1 MEQLYGQKQDKDV
14 FRRIFSE
21 HWGDFK
27 DKHPAYD
34 CDQYNEPV
42 KKMLGCGKESGGY
55 CEYICMQCGLDLR
68 RICFSCKGCFCLS
81 CAKVYVDNMV
91 SQVSKMLH
99 PGVIYRH
106 VVLTVPSQLRQ
117 YFYDN
122 RHDSNLLSEFM
133 RTGHKCLEDVLST
146 VKRQVL
152 EIGSIIV
159 VQTHGRSGHYNPH
172 LHIIMTNGGVSSVTG
187 NWVNLG
193 YFPYHILHKKW
204 QYYLLNM
211 VDNILGKAVKNVVNF
226 LWKKFSKGF
235 VAYVTKGKVPE
246 KCKGLAKY
254 LAKYVAAPPIAVGR
268 ILKYDGIIVTYWYK
282 DHETKKK
289 KVETVDV
296 FTFIGRMVQH
306 IMPKGFK
313 RIRYYGLQAIK
324 SFKKWCDVIK
334 EGIRKIGQI
343 VKGAYQVVVGK
354 GYRERYKEISGRDPM
369 ICRHCGSEMELW
381 KIWHPKYG
389 LIYDEEKRIKEGKY
403 DGCKEDEGRGGHS
416 VRGTSKGI
424 QLSLFPVQA

>member
-1 MEQLYGQKQDKDV
+1 MEQLSGQKQDKDV

-21 HWGDFK
+21 HWDDFK
-27 DKHPAYD
+27 DKHPVYD
-34 CDQYNEPV
+34 CDQYNVPV
-42 KKMLGCGKESGGY
+42 EKMLGCGKESGGY

-68 RICFSCKGCFCLS
+68 RICFSCKSCFCLS
-81 CAKVYVDNMV
+81 CAKGYVDEMV

-106 VVLTVPSQLRQ
+106 AVLTVPDYLRQ

-122 RHDSNLLSEFM
+122 RHDKKLLSKLM
-133 RTGHKCLEDVLST
+133 RTGHKCLEDVVST
-146 VKRQVL
+146 VRRQGL

-159 VQTHGRSGHYNPH
+159 VQTHGRSGEYNPH
-172 LHIIMTNGGVSSVTG
+172 LHIIMTNGGINPITG
-187 NWVNLG
+187 KWVDLG

-204 QYYLLNM
+204 QYYLLDM
-211 VDNILGKAVKNVVNF
+211 VEFFFGNAVKDVVTY
-226 LWKKFSKGF
+226 LWNKFPNGF

-254 LAKYVAAPPIAVGR
+254 LAKYVASPPIAVRR
-268 ILKYDGIIVTYWYK
+268 ILKYDGKTVTYWYK

-289 KVETVDV
+289 KVETVSV

-306 IMPKGFK
+306 IMPKGFQ
-313 RIRYYGLQAIK
+313 RIRYYGLQATK

-334 EGIRKIGQI
+334 EGIRKIGRV
-343 VKGAYQVVVGK
+343 VKEAYQIIVPK
-354 GYRERYKEISGRDPM
+354 GYRERYKEISGKDPM
-369 ICRHCGSEMELW
+369 ICRHCAGGMELW

-389 LIYDEEKRIKEGKY
+389 YIYDEEDRIKQGAY
-403 DGCKEDEGRGGHS
+403 DGEKGIDNRGGHP
-416 VRGTSKGI
+416 VRPTSRGI
-424 QLSLFPVQA
+424 QLPLFPVRA